1 MIPISEPTRE
11 PAPGGF
17 ALFALGF
24 RPFYLLAALFSAV
37 AVLVWLVVLRGE
49 PWRGFLSPLAWHQ
62 HEMTFGFALAVVAG
76 FLLTAGRVWTG
87 LRTPE
92 VQGQSDEK
100 VEPGKLFPGR
110 IAFPNNAF
118 AFWGICMH

>member
-37 AVLVWLVVLRGE
+37 AVLVWLAVLRGE

-87 LRTPE
+87 LRSAE
-92 VQGQSDEK
+92 
-100 VEPGKLFPGR
+100 R
-110 IAFPNNAF
+110 NIR
-118 AFWGICMH
+118 